1 MGNDITK
8 FCGCTN
14 NLSNLNETKV
24 HIHIHTYIINIVNE
38 RKFRTIWNKFKQPKQ
53 SFR

>member
-24 HIHIHTYIINIVNE
+24 HTYIHTFIYIYN
-38 RKFRTIWNKFKQPKQ
+38 
-53 SFR
+53 